1 MIRLALAM
9 NDDLLRRAK
18 TYPYRIPERSYLLA
32 NGRQETAENFSLPE
46 LSCRRPVLA
55 CGCNQSPERLALKFA
70 NIDGGPIPVIR
81 VWLQDYDVVYSAHFT
96 AYGSI
101 PATLQYSPGTTVFLF
116 VAWLTAGEQNRLHQ
130 TESVGLN
137 YDFGRLDGIEMGMD
151 GGAVLDRVFVYL
163 SRRGCLLQ
171 NDAPIALA
179 AIKAEGRKW
188 PALTE
193 EQILGLARD
202 YLEPGVPLDDFI
214 LAALADE
221 DLRRAR
227 GDALEK
233 HERPFAH
240 PAFTCIAV

>member
-1 MIRLALAM
+1 MIRLVLAM

-18 TYPYRIPERSYLLA
+18 TYPYRIPERSYFFA
-32 NGRQETAENFSLPE
+32 NGRERTVENFSLPE

-55 CGCNQSPERLALKFA
+55 CGSNQSPERLAVKFA
-70 NIDGGPIPVIR
+70 NIDGGPIPMIR
-81 VWLQDYDVVYSAHFT
+81 AWLQDYDVVYSAHFT

-101 PATLQYSPGTTVFLF
+101 PATLRYSPGTNVFLF

-137 YDFGRLDGIEMGMD
+137 YDFGRLDGIEMEMD

-163 SRRGCLLQ
+163 SRHGCLAQ
-171 NDAPIALA
+171 NNAPIALS

-202 YLEPGVPLDDFI
+202 YLEPGVPLDGFI

-227 GDALEK
+227 GNALEK

-240 PAFTCIAV
+240 PAFTPIAV